1 MLRRLRNLL
10 AVAVIAVAPVASVLM
25 PGVVHALPGSYCQWT
40 GTFNGDWDDEA
51 NWTSVSSGCT
61 GTSVNNAGVA
71 TADPN
76 TVPGTGDNLVF
87 DTTASA
93 NDPVNNMSSMSFADV
108 DFTGT
113 GGSPVAVSG
122 TAFTIT
128 GNISDDSDNFN
139 SIDND
144 LVISGTT
151 TVTLTSSSWLTLN
164 GAISG
169 AGSIV
174 LSTTA
179 PGELDLLGDVTMTGS
194 IAVNGGVLLM
204 IAQGSTDATVSS
216 VTVAS
221 GATFVYDAFGYTSPA
236 ATYTLSTPIYSSGGT
251 LDFQTSGGS
260 GPFVLNLTGT
270 ITLTAN
276 TPIEVTTGTVVHVK
290 GSLHGPGFK
299 LTTANSGQV
308 LNESTDNTSATPA
321 GDINPAATT
330 PTPAA
335 PGTPDT
341 GFALVSANPAVSLG
355 VTVLAA
361 VSIFAIARMTRKAS
375 VRR

>member
-194 IAVNGGVLLM
+194 ITVNGGVLLM

-221 GATFVYDAFGYTSPA
+221 S
-236 ATYTLSTPIYSSGGT
+236 
-251 LDFQTSGGS
+251 
-260 GPFVLNLTGT
+260 
-270 ITLTAN
+270 
-276 TPIEVTTGTVVHVK
+276 
-290 GSLHGPGFK
+290 
-299 LTTANSGQV
+299 
-308 LNESTDNTSATPA
+308 
-321 GDINPAATT
+321 
-330 PTPAA
+330 
-335 PGTPDT
+335 
-341 GFALVSANPAVSLG
+341 
-355 VTVLAA
+355 
-361 VSIFAIARMTRKAS
+361 
-375 VRR
+375 